1 MGLLLITDE
10 ITFTL
15 NNEGEWEDLD
25 FDQERI
31 NQETLISL
39 IDKLVESGKII
50 IGERTE
56 GVLDVINGSFIKGTY
71 KYCESIGEDWNDDKW
86 IEDVQFETTTE
97 ELGIGSQL
105 SDWWK

>member
-10 ITFTL
+10 ITFIL

-31 NQETLISL
+31 NQDTLISL
-39 IDKLVESGKII
+39 INKLVESGKII

-56 GVLDVINGSFIKGTY
+56 GVFDVINGSHIKGTY

-86 IEDVQFETTTE
+86 IEDVEFETTTQE
-97 ELGIGSQL
+97 IGMGDMVPL
-105 SDWWK
+105 WWK